1 MWICKA
7 IVLSYKASGLDMR
20 GPQIESFDLYDWVT
34 RYSGRIKHNLTS
46 SSIKSPLLKEMG
58 ISVDYDE
65 FQRNRSSYKGSFR
78 SVLANAFDVRE
89 INVLVT
95 CSGSEALFLAIG
107 STIGPGDEVVV
118 TTPNYA
124 PTFQIP
130 KLLGG
135 NVKLVRSKFE
145 ERFQPEIDSLRAA
158 VSSKTR
164 LVMLTNSNNPS
175 GCMIS
180 ANLLKEIFEDAG
192 DAVVVVD
199 EAFREYGF
207 QKAPPIAATLSNNC
221 LSVGTMSKFYGA
233 EDLRIGWMIGNEQ
246 LIERAKR
253 LKDWVTMENSAF
265 SEMLACKI
273 FEERAKFVDR
283 AREFYD
289 GNIVLV
295 ENWMRNRKELSWV
308 KPDCGLI
315 CFPKYNLPIGSVEL
329 AQNLALENHVA
340 VGPGAFFNYEGYFRL
355 CFTQTHKEVSE
366 ALTALGNGLD
376 SIAEQRDHNK
386 TF

>member
-1 MWICKA
+1 
-7 IVLSYKASGLDMR
+7 MR
-20 GPQIESFDLYDWVT
+20 TPQIESFDLAGWVNRHT
-34 RYSGRIKHNLTS
+34 GRIKHNLTN
-46 SSIKSPLLKEMG
+46 SSIKAPLLKDMG
-58 ISVDYDE
+58 ISVNYDE

-78 SVLANAFDVRE
+78 RVLANAFDVRE
-89 INVLVT
+89 SDVLVT

-107 STIGPGDEVVV
+107 STIGPGNEVVV

-124 PTFQIP
+124 PMFQIP
-130 KLLGG
+130 KLIGG
-135 NVKLVRSKFE
+135 NVKLVPSKFE
-145 ERFQPEIDSLRAA
+145 DRFQPNIDSLRVA

-180 ANLLKEIFEDAG
+180 ANLLQEIFEVAG

-253 LKDWVTMENSAF
+253 LKDWVTMENSVF

-273 FEERAKFVDR
+273 FEERARFVDR
-283 AREFYD
+283 AREFFE
-289 GNIVLV
+289 GNLVLV
-295 ENWMRNRKELSWV
+295 EEWLRNRKELSWV

-315 CFPKYNLPIGSVEL
+315 CFPKYNLPIGSIEL
-329 AQNLALENHVA
+329 AQNLASEDGVA
-340 VGPGAFFNYEGYFRL
+340 VGPGAFFNYEGHFRL
-355 CFTQTHKEVSE
+355 CFTQTYKEVSE
-366 ALTALGNGLD
+366 ALIALGNGLD
-376 SIAEQRDHNK
+376 SIAEQIDRK
-386 TF
+386 RTL

>member
-1 MWICKA
+1 
-7 IVLSYKASGLDMR
+7 MR
-20 GPQIESFDLYDWVT
+20 GPQIESFDLAEWVI
-34 RYSGRIKHNLTS
+34 RYTGRIKHNLTN
-46 SSIKSPLLKEMG
+46 SSIKPPLLKEMG
-58 ISVDYDE
+58 INVDYDE

-78 SVLANAFDVRE
+78 KVLANAFDVRE
-89 INVLVT
+89 SNVLVT

-107 STIGPGDEVVV
+107 STVRPGDEVAV

-130 KLLGG
+130 KLMGG
-135 NVKLVRSKFE
+135 NVKFVPSKFE
-145 ERFQPEIDSLRAA
+145 DRFQPNINSLETA
-158 VSSKTR
+158 VSSKTK

-180 ANLLKEIFEDAG
+180 PNLLSEIFEVAG

-207 QKAPPIAATLSNNC
+207 QNAPPIAATLSNNC
-221 LSVGTMSKFYGA
+221 VSLGTMSKFYGA
-233 EDLRIGWMIGNEQ
+233 EDLRLGWMIGHEQ

-253 LKDWVTMENSAF
+253 LKDWVTIENSVF

-273 FEERAKFVDR
+273 FEERAKFADR

-289 GNIVLV
+289 RNIVLV
-295 ENWMRNRKELSWV
+295 ENWIRNRKELSWT

-315 CFPKYNLPIGSVEL
+315 CFPKFNISIGSVEL
-329 AQNLALENHVA
+329 AQRLALENLVA
-340 VGPGAFFNYEGYFRL
+340 VGPGAFFNYEGHFRL
-355 CFTQTHKEVSE
+355 CFTQTRKEVSD
-366 ALTALGNGLD
+366 ALTALGSGLD
-376 SIAEQRDHNK
+376 SIAEHIDHIK
-386 TF
+386 AF